1 MQCPRQTLETWY
13 CTSRSLLLNYCLH
26 CTLLATITSCLHV
39 AVVLIPVNKDDN
51 LESEAFVQWYHPQQ
65 SQIANRRAGRKSQ
78 LLDIF
83 GNWVPSS
90 RMALQDLEPLPSPR
104 VKAVDVIDWDFE
116 VEDSEG
122 GVLIPFSTL
131 DRVMEYGIDITGLNV
146 SQTRR
151 GNLYRT
157 HRLMQPALQR

>member
-1 MQCPRQTLETWY
+1 M
-13 CTSRSLLLNYCLH
+13 
-26 CTLLATITSCLHV
+26 
-39 AVVLIPVNKDDN
+39 
-51 LESEAFVQWYHPQQ
+51 
-65 SQIANRRAGRKSQ
+65 
-78 LLDIF
+78 
-83 GNWVPSS
+83 
-90 RMALQDLEPLPSPR
+90 
-104 VKAVDVIDWDFE
+104 KAVDVIDWDFE

-157 HRLMQPALQR
+157 RRLMQPALQR